1 MIIKKYF
8 SIFIPLKPILDFEMS
23 GMFQMQCPGCMG
35 SGALSL
41 ISQLIIQN
49 LMKYVLFEC

>member
-8 SIFIPLKPILDFEMS
+8 SIVIPLKPILDFEMS
-23 GMFQMQCPGCMG
+23 GMFQILCPGCMG

-41 ISQLIIQN
+41 ISQLIIN
-49 LMKYVLFEC
+49 RI